1 MIINSKNLRAIP
13 EPSSST
19 SRRKLYSNFLS
30 AEVKHEGGFKTKFLS
45 LSKKIFFILLFSLM
59 QSVSAQPTGGEMTKS
74 YYDIVAVALLAIVLL
89 IIFGFLYFG
98 MGEEIKR
105 EKKYFFGFQKIRDY
119 IVGLKPIEQ
128 EKDIMLDHDY
138 DNIRELDNK
147 IPPWFNYL
155 FYGSVI
161 FGIFYMINYH
171 ILSSGDVQAIEYKE
185 EVKFAEMQK
194 LELIKSGT
202 LLDEN
207 TLTSLKDVAALN
219 SGKEIFVKNC
229 TVCHTEKGGGLVGP
243 NLTDDYWIHGG
254 GIKNVFSV
262 IKEGVPAKGMISWK
276 QQLNPRQI
284 QEVASYVLSLRGT
297 NPPNSKAPEGVLYVE
312 QDSLKQ

>member
-1 MIINSKNLRAIP
+1 MLI
-13 EPSSST
+13 
-19 SRRKLYSNFLS
+19 
-30 AEVKHEGGFKTKFLS
+30 KTKFLS
-45 LSKKIFFILLFSLM
+45 LSKKLFLILLLSLAPNVFA
-59 QSVSAQPTGGEMTKS
+59 QSTSGEMTKS
-74 YYDIVAVALLAIVLL
+74 YYDIVAVALIAVVLL

-105 EKKYFFGFQKIRDY
+105 EKKYSFGFQKIRDY

-128 EKDIMLDHDY
+128 EKDIMLEHDY

-155 FYGSVI
+155 FYGSVV

-171 ILSSGDVQAIEYKE
+171 VLSSGDVQATEYKE

-207 TLTSLKDVAALN
+207 TLTALTDQSSIN

-254 GIKNVFSV
+254 GIKNVFAT
-262 IKEGVPAKGMISWK
+262 IKNGVPNKGMITWK
-276 QQLNPRQI
+276 NQLNPRQI
-284 QEVASYVLSLRGT
+284 QEVASFVLSLRGT
-297 NPPNSKAPEGVLYVE
+297 NPPNPKAPEGVLYVE
-312 QDSLKQ
+312 QDTLKN

>member
-1 MIINSKNLRAIP
+1 MTL
-13 EPSSST
+13 
-19 SRRKLYSNFLS
+19 
-30 AEVKHEGGFKTKFLS
+30 KTKTLS
-45 LSKKIFFILLFSLM
+45 LSKKLFLIFLFSLIH
-59 QSVSAQPTGGEMTKS
+59 SVSGQSTDSEMTKS
-74 YYDIVAVALLAIVLL
+74 YYDIVGVALIFIVLL
-89 IIFGFLYFG
+89 IVFGFLYFG
-98 MGEEIKR
+98 LGEEIKR
-105 EKKYFFGFQKIRDY
+105 ERKRTFGFQKVRDY

-128 EKDIMLDHDY
+128 EKDLMLDHDY

-161 FGIFYMINYH
+161 FSIFYMINYH
-171 ILSSGDVQAIEYKE
+171 ILSSGDVQATEYKE

-207 TLTSLKDVAALN
+207 TLTVLKDAVALN
-219 SGKEIFVKNC
+219 SGKEIFIKNC
-229 TVCHTEKGGGLVGP
+229 TVCHTETGGGLVGP

-254 GIKNVFSV
+254 GIKNVYAT
-262 IKEGVPAKGMISWK
+262 IKNGVPSKGMITWK
-276 QQLNPRQI
+276 NQLNPRQI

-297 NPPNSKAPEGVLYVE
+297 NPPNPKAPEGVIYVE
-312 QDSLKQ
+312 QDSLKK

>member
-1 MIINSKNLRAIP
+1 MSLK
-13 EPSSST
+13 E
-19 SRRKLYSNFLS
+19 
-30 AEVKHEGGFKTKFLS
+30 KTLS
-45 LSKKIFFILLFSLM
+45 LTKQLILLLLFFAHNTLA
-59 QSVSAQPTGGEMTKS
+59 QTESVDLTKS
-74 YYDIVAVALLAIVLL
+74 YYDIVAVALIAVVMF

-98 MGEEIKR
+98 MGGEIKR
-105 EKKYFFGFQKIRDY
+105 EKKLNFGFQKVKDY

-128 EKDIMLDHDY
+128 EKDLMLDHDY

-155 FYGSVI
+155 FYGTVI

-171 ILSSGDVQAIEYKE
+171 VLSSGDVQASEYKE
-185 EVKFAEMQK
+185 EVKFAEMK
-194 LELIKSGT
+194 KVELIKSGT

-207 TLTSLKDVAALN
+207 TLTPLKDAEALN

-229 TVCHTEKGGGLVGP
+229 AVCHTEKGGGLVGP

-254 GIKNVFSV
+254 GIKNVFAT
-262 IKEGVPAKGMISWK
+262 IKNGVPNKGMLSWK

-284 QEVASYVLSLRGT
+284 QEVASFVLSLRGT
-297 NPPNSKAPEGVLYVE
+297 NPPNPKAPEGVLYVE
-312 QDSLKQ
+312 QDTLKN

>member
-1 MIINSKNLRAIP
+1 MSLKAKSLSLFKYLLFIILFSVVQ
-13 EPSSST
+13 ST
-19 SRRKLYSNFLS
+19 F
-30 AEVKHEGGFKTKFLS
+30 AQTEGGEL
-45 LSKKIFFILLFSLM
+45 
-59 QSVSAQPTGGEMTKS
+59 TKS
-74 YYDIVAVALLAIVLL
+74 YYDIVAVA
-89 IIFGFLYFG
+89 IIFVVVLIVVGFLYFG
-98 MGEEIKR
+98 LGEEVKR
-105 EKKYFFGFQKIRDY
+105 ETKLSLGFTKIKDY
-119 IVGLKPIEQ
+119 VVGLKPLEK
-128 EKDIMLDHDY
+128 EKDIMFDHAY
-138 DNIRELDNK
+138 DEIRELDNK

-171 ILSSGDVQAIEYKE
+171 ILSPGDVQATEYIE

-194 LELIKSGT
+194 VELIKSGA

-207 TLTSLKDVAALN
+207 KLTALTDAAALN

-254 GIKNVFSV
+254 GIKNVFAV

-276 QQLNPRQI
+276 AQLNPRQI
-284 QEVASYVLSLRGT
+284 QEVSSFVLSLKGT
-297 NPPNSKAPEGVLYVE
+297 NPPNPKAPEGVLYVQ
-312 QDSLKQ
+312 QDTLRQ